1 MSEFMQ
7 TSQQDVIIIGGGV
20 SGTALLYMLAKYTDL
35 RNITLLEKYSTLA
48 SVNSHG
54 RNNSQTLHCGDIETN
69 YSLEKAIQVKASA
82 AMVERYATSHP
93 SRDRLLY
100 RYSKMVLGVG
110 AHECEGLAERYEKF
124 LPHFPTLQ
132 LFDGKTISEIEPN
145 VTRGRQ
151 EQILALGIRD
161 EYSAVNFQLLS
172 QSFAEDAQQV
182 EGKSVAVRLNTQ
194 VKQIENN
201 GNGFDVVT
209 DQGRLSARFVVV
221 SAGGHSLLFAQRMG
235 YGLEFACL
243 PVAGSF
249 YYTPSMLSGKVY
261 TVQNDKLPFAAIHGD
276 PDILV
281 PGKTRFGPTALM
293 LPMLERYNYSS
304 IPEFMKVFSLDGPVL
319 AVMKDL
325 FKVKDIRDY
334 LFKNMLFEVPLV
346 RRRLFLKDAR
356 KVVPMLQLEELTFAS
371 HVGGIRPV
379 MIDKINR
386 KLHMGEAKIDPG
398 NGIIFN
404 MTPSP
409 GATSC
414 LHNAEKD
421 MRIIAGQLGCRIDDV
436 ALDSQL
442 KRP

>member
-1 MSEFMQ
+1 MQ
-7 TSQQDVIIIGGGV
+7 ISQQDVVVIGGGI
-20 SGTALLYMLAKYTDL
+20 SGTALLYMLARYTDL
-35 RNITLLEKYSTLA
+35 KQIALLEKYSILA
-48 SVNSHG
+48 SVNSHS

-82 AMVERYATSHP
+82 AMVERYATAHV
-93 SRDRLLY
+93 DCERLLY

-110 AHECEGLAERYEKF
+110 AQECEDLEERYERFKS
-124 LPHFPTLQ
+124 HFTSLE
-132 LFDGKTISEIEPN
+132 LFDEKAISELEPN

-151 EQILALGIRD
+151 EQVLALGVRN

-172 QSFAEDAQQV
+172 QAFAADAQAV
-182 EGKSVAVRLNTQ
+182 ANKSVEVRLNTR
-194 VKQIENN
+194 VKQIESK
-201 GNGFDVVT
+201 GDGFDVVT
-209 DQGRLSARFVVV
+209 DQGVINARFVVV

-235 YGLEFACL
+235 HGLEYACL

-249 YYTPSMLSGKVY
+249 YYTPSTLNGKVY

-276 PDILV
+276 PDVLM

-293 LPMLERYNYSS
+293 LPMLERYNYSTIS
-304 IPEFMKVFSLDGPVL
+304 EFMQVFSLDGPVL

-325 FKVKDIRDY
+325 LKVKDIRDY
-334 LFKNMLFEVPLV
+334 LFKNMLFEVPIL
-346 RRRLFLKDAR
+346 RRHLFLKDAR
-356 KVVPMLQLEELTFAS
+356 KVVPTLQLKDLTFAKR
-371 HVGGIRPV
+371 VGGIRPV

-421 MRIIAGQLGCRIDDV
+421 MRIIAQRLGCSIDDV
-436 ALDSQL
+436 ALNGDLRSV
-442 KRP
+442 

>member
-1 MSEFMQ
+1 MQ
-7 TSQQDVIIIGGGV
+7 ISQQDVVVIGGGI
-20 SGTALLYMLAKYTDL
+20 SGTALLYMLARYTDL
-35 RNITLLEKYSTLA
+35 KKIALLEKYSTLA

-82 AMVERYATSHP
+82 AMVERYATAHV
-93 SRDRLLY
+93 DCERLLY

-110 AHECEGLAERYEKF
+110 AQECEGLEERYERFK
-124 LPHFPTLQ
+124 PHFTSLE
-132 LFDGKTISEIEPN
+132 LFDEKAISELEPN

-151 EQILALGIRD
+151 EQVLALGVRN

-172 QSFAEDAQQV
+172 QTFAADAQAV
-182 EGKSVAVRLNTQ
+182 VNKSVEVRLNTR
-194 VKQIENN
+194 VKQIESK
-201 GNGFDVVT
+201 GDGFDVVT
-209 DQGRLSARFVVV
+209 DQGVINARFVVV

-235 YGLEFACL
+235 HGLEYACL

-249 YYTPSMLSGKVY
+249 YYTPSTLNGKVY

-276 PDILV
+276 PDVLM

-293 LPMLERYNYSS
+293 LPMLERYNYST
-304 IPEFMKVFSLDGPVL
+304 IPEFMQVFSLDGPVL

-325 FKVKDIRDY
+325 LKVKDIRDY
-334 LFKNMLFEVPLV
+334 LFKNMLFEVPIL
-346 RRRLFLKDAR
+346 RRHLFLKDAR
-356 KVVPMLQLEELTFAS
+356 KVVPTLQLKDLTFAKR
-371 HVGGIRPV
+371 VGGIRPV

-421 MRIIAGQLGCRIDDV
+421 MRIIAQRLGCGIDDV
-436 ALDSQL
+436 ALDGDL
-442 KRP
+442 RPV

>member
-1 MSEFMQ
+1 MQ

-20 SGTALLYMLAKYTDL
+20 SGTALLYMLARYTDL
-35 RNITLLEKYSTLA
+35 KKITLLEKYSTLA

-69 YSLEKAIQVKASA
+69 YSLDKAIQVRASA
-82 AMVERYATSHP
+82 AMVENYATHHP
-93 SRDRLLY
+93 NRDHLLY
-100 RYSKMVLGVG
+100 RHSKMVLGVG
-110 AHECEGLAERYEKF
+110 SHECEALAERYEKF
-124 LPHFPTLQ
+124 RPHFPTLQ
-132 LFDGKTISEIEPN
+132 LFDGKAISEIEPS

-151 EQILALGIRD
+151 EQILALGIKD
-161 EYSAVNFQLLS
+161 EYTAVNFQLLS
-172 QSFAEDAQQV
+172 ESFAADAQQV
-182 EGKSVAVRLNTQ
+182 ADKSVAVRLNTQ

-209 DQGRLSARFVVV
+209 DQGTLSARFVVV

-235 YGLEFACL
+235 YGLEYACL
-243 PVAGSF
+243 PIAGSF
-249 YYTPSMLSGKVY
+249 YYTPSILNGKVY

-293 LPMLERYNYSS
+293 LPMLERYHYST
-304 IPEFMKVFSLDGPVL
+304 IPEFMKVFSLDSAVL

-334 LFKNMLFEVPLV
+334 LLKNMLFEVPLV

-356 KVVPMLQLEELTFAS
+356 KVVPTLQLEDLEFAKR
-371 HVGGIRPV
+371 VGGIRPV

-386 KLHMGEAKIDPG
+386 KLHMGEAKITPG

-421 MRIIAGQLGCRIDDV
+421 MRIIAQQLGCRIDDA
-436 ALDSQL
+436 ALDLQL
-442 KRP
+442 KAK